1 MKNNVMKGFM
11 SISAWS
17 LLLMVVCAYSLFSR
31 LEWHTPL
38 TTTLIMEVRL
48 PRTLL
53 ALFAGMGLTIAG
65 QMFQII
71 LNNPLAD
78 SFTLGLANGATVG
91 AALAVLLGL
100 PFVWIAPLAMV
111 LGMLSLVVVMTV
123 AYAISRGY
131 PTRALI
137 LAGILIGSLL
147 NAVLFLLVQF
157 HPQRLQNI
165 VAYMFGGFGAA
176 EYREAVVVMSV
187 FVIITLLLIMLV
199 PKIKLLQM
207 NTLSSAALGLHVER
221 LSVTVLILATM
232 ISTVIIGFVGVIGFI
247 GMVIPQFVHR
257 LSRGTLPFKMVLN
270 VLIGGIAMVLADVLG
285 AQLLDPI
292 QLPASVVLAILG
304 IPLMFYLMIVERP

>member
-1 MKNNVMKGFM
+1 MKNNVTKGFM

-17 LLLMVVCAYSLFSR
+17 LLLMVVCTYSLFSR

-38 TTTLIMEVRL
+38 TLTLVMEVRL
-48 PRTLL
+48 PRMLL

-91 AALAVLLGL
+91 AAIAVLLGL
-100 PFVWIAPLAMV
+100 PFVWVAPLAMV
-111 LGMLSLVVVMTV
+111 LGMLSLVVVMTI
-123 AYAISRGY
+123 AYTISRGY
-131 PTRALI
+131 PTRSLI

-157 HPQRLQNI
+157 NPQRLQNI

-176 EYREAVVVMSV
+176 EYREAAVVMSV
-187 FVIITLLLIMLV
+187 FVIITLIFFMLV
-199 PKIKLLQM
+199 PKVKLLQM

-232 ISTVIIGFVGVIGFI
+232 MSTVIIGFVGVIGFI

-257 LSRGTLPFKMVLN
+257 LSRGTLPFKMLLN
-270 VLIGGIAMVLADVLG
+270 ILIGGTAMVLADVLG

>member
-1 MKNNVMKGFM
+1 
-11 SISAWS
+11 
-17 LLLMVVCAYSLFSR
+17 MVVCTYSLFGR

-38 TTTLIMEVRL
+38 TSTLVMEVRL
-48 PRTLL
+48 PRMLL

-71 LNNPLAD
+71 LNTPLAD

-91 AALAVLLGL
+91 AAIAVLLGL
-100 PFVWIAPLAMV
+100 PFVWVAPLAMV
-111 LGMLSLVVVMTV
+111 LGMLSLVVVMTI
-123 AYAISRGY
+123 AYTISRGY
-131 PTRALI
+131 PTRSLI

-157 HPQRLQNI
+157 NPQRLQNI

-176 EYREAVVVMSV
+176 EYREAAVVMSV
-187 FVIITLLLIMLV
+187 FVIITLLFFMLV
-199 PKIKLLQM
+199 PKVKLLQM

-232 ISTVIIGFVGVIGFI
+232 MSTVIIGFVGVIGFI

-257 LSRGTLPFKMVLN
+257 LSRGTLPFKMLLN
-270 VLIGGIAMVLADVLG
+270 ILIGGTAMVLADVLG

>member
-1 MKNNVMKGFM
+1 
-11 SISAWS
+11 
-17 LLLMVVCAYSLFSR
+17 MVVCTYSLFGR

-38 TTTLIMEVRL
+38 TSTLVMEVRL
-48 PRTLL
+48 PRMLL

-91 AALAVLLGL
+91 AAIAVLLGL
-100 PFVWIAPLAMV
+100 PFVWVAPLAMV
-111 LGMLSLVVVMTV
+111 LGMLSLVVVMTI
-123 AYAISRGY
+123 AYTISRGY
-131 PTRALI
+131 PTRSLI

-157 HPQRLQNI
+157 NPQRLQNI

-176 EYREAVVVMSV
+176 EYREAAVVMSV
-187 FVIITLLLIMLV
+187 FVIITLIFFMLV
-199 PKIKLLQM
+199 PKVKLLQM

-232 ISTVIIGFVGVIGFI
+232 MSTVIIGFVGVIGFI

-257 LSRGTLPFKMVLN
+257 LSQGTLPFKMLLN
-270 VLIGGIAMVLADVLG
+270 ILIGGTAMVLADVLG

>member
-1 MKNNVMKGFM
+1 
-11 SISAWS
+11 
-17 LLLMVVCAYSLFSR
+17 MVVCAYSLFSR

-38 TTTLIMEVRL
+38 TATLIMEVRL

-123 AYAISRGY
+123 AYTISRGY

-165 VAYMFGGFGAA
+165 VAYMFGGFGTA

-187 FVIITLLLIMLV
+187 FVIITLRLIMLV

-207 NTLSSAALGLHVER
+207 NTLSSTALGLHVER

-270 VLIGGIAMVLADVLG
+270 VLIGGTAMVLADVLG

>member
-1 MKNNVMKGFM
+1 
-11 SISAWS
+11 
-17 LLLMVVCAYSLFSR
+17 MVACAYSLFSR

-38 TTTLIMEVRL
+38 TATLIMEVRL

-100 PFVWIAPLAMV
+100 PFVWIVPLAMV

-123 AYAISRGY
+123 AYTISRGY

-176 EYREAVVVMSV
+176 EYREVVVVMSV
-187 FVIITLLLIMLV
+187 FVIITLRLIMLV

-207 NTLSSAALGLHVER
+207 NTLSSTALGLHVER

-270 VLIGGIAMVLADVLG
+270 VLIGGTAMVLADVLG

>member
-38 TTTLIMEVRL
+38 TATLIMEVRL

-123 AYAISRGY
+123 AYTISRGY

-270 VLIGGIAMVLADVLG
+270 VLIGGTAMVLADVLG

>member
-1 MKNNVMKGFM
+1 MKNNVTKGFM

-31 LEWHTPL
+31 LEWHAPL
-38 TTTLIMEVRL
+38 TATLIMEVRL

-100 PFVWIAPLAMV
+100 PFVWIAPLAMM

-123 AYAISRGY
+123 AYTISRGY

-270 VLIGGIAMVLADVLG
+270 FLIGGTAMVLADVLG

>member
-1 MKNNVMKGFM
+1 
-11 SISAWS
+11 
-17 LLLMVVCAYSLFSR
+17 MVACAYSLFSR

-38 TTTLIMEVRL
+38 TATLIMEVRL

-123 AYAISRGY
+123 AYTISRGY

-157 HPQRLQNI
+157 HSQRLQNI

-176 EYREAVVVMSV
+176 EYREVVVVMSV
-187 FVIITLLLIMLV
+187 FVIITLRLIMLV

-207 NTLSSAALGLHVER
+207 NTLSSTALGLHVER

-270 VLIGGIAMVLADVLG
+270 VLIGGTAMVLADVLG

>member
-1 MKNNVMKGFM
+1 MKNNVTKGFM

-17 LLLMVVCAYSLFSR
+17 LLLMVVCTYSLFGR

-38 TTTLIMEVRL
+38 TSTLVMEVRL
-48 PRTLL
+48 PRMLL

-71 LNNPLAD
+71 LNTPLAD

-91 AALAVLLGL
+91 AAIAVLLGL
-100 PFVWIAPLAMV
+100 PFVWVAPLAMV
-111 LGMLSLVVVMTV
+111 LGMLSLVVVMTI
-123 AYAISRGY
+123 AYTISRGY
-131 PTRALI
+131 PTRSLI

-157 HPQRLQNI
+157 NPQRLQNI

-176 EYREAVVVMSV
+176 EYREAAVVMSV
-187 FVIITLLLIMLV
+187 FVIITLLFFMLV
-199 PKIKLLQM
+199 PKVKLLQM

-232 ISTVIIGFVGVIGFI
+232 MSTVIIGFVGVIGFI

-257 LSRGTLPFKMVLN
+257 LSRGTLPFKMLLN
-270 VLIGGIAMVLADVLG
+270 ILIGGTAMVLADVLG

>member
-1 MKNNVMKGFM
+1 MKNNVTKGFM

-17 LLLMVVCAYSLFSR
+17 LLLMVVCTYSLFGR

-38 TTTLIMEVRL
+38 TSTLVMEVRL
-48 PRTLL
+48 PRMLL

-71 LNNPLAD
+71 LNTPLAD

-91 AALAVLLGL
+91 AAIAVLLGL
-100 PFVWIAPLAMV
+100 PFVWVAPLAMV
-111 LGMLSLVVVMTV
+111 LGMLSLVVVMTI
-123 AYAISRGY
+123 AYTISRGY
-131 PTRALI
+131 PTRSLI

-157 HPQRLQNI
+157 NPQRLQNI

-176 EYREAVVVMSV
+176 EYREAAVVMSV
-187 FVIITLLLIMLV
+187 FVIITLIFFMLV
-199 PKIKLLQM
+199 PKVKLLQM

-232 ISTVIIGFVGVIGFI
+232 MSTVIIGFVGVIGFI

-257 LSRGTLPFKMVLN
+257 LSRGTLPFKMLLN
-270 VLIGGIAMVLADVLG
+270 ILIGGTAMVLADVLG

>member
-1 MKNNVMKGFM
+1 
-11 SISAWS
+11 
-17 LLLMVVCAYSLFSR
+17 MVVCTYSLFSR

-38 TTTLIMEVRL
+38 TLTLVMEVRL
-48 PRTLL
+48 PRMLL

-91 AALAVLLGL
+91 AAIAVLLGL
-100 PFVWIAPLAMV
+100 PFVWVAPLAMV
-111 LGMLSLVVVMTV
+111 LGMLSLVVVMTI
-123 AYAISRGY
+123 AYTISRGY
-131 PTRALI
+131 PTRSLI

-157 HPQRLQNI
+157 NPQRLQNI

-176 EYREAVVVMSV
+176 EYREAAVVMSV
-187 FVIITLLLIMLV
+187 FVIITLIFFMLV
-199 PKIKLLQM
+199 PKVKLLQM

-232 ISTVIIGFVGVIGFI
+232 MSTVIIGFVGVIGFI

-257 LSRGTLPFKMVLN
+257 LSRGTLPFKMLLN
-270 VLIGGIAMVLADVLG
+270 ILIGGTAMVLADVLG

>member
-1 MKNNVMKGFM
+1 
-11 SISAWS
+11 
-17 LLLMVVCAYSLFSR
+17 MVVCTYSLFGR

-38 TTTLIMEVRL
+38 TSTLVMEVRL
-48 PRTLL
+48 PRMLL

-91 AALAVLLGL
+91 AAIAVLLGL
-100 PFVWIAPLAMV
+100 PFVWVAPLGMV
-111 LGMLSLVVVMTV
+111 LGMLSLVVVMTI
-123 AYAISRGY
+123 AYTISRGY
-131 PTRALI
+131 PTRSLI

-157 HPQRLQNI
+157 NPQRLQNI

-176 EYREAVVVMSV
+176 EYREAAVVMSV
-187 FVIITLLLIMLV
+187 FVIITLIFFMLV
-199 PKIKLLQM
+199 PKVKLLQM

-232 ISTVIIGFVGVIGFI
+232 MSTVIIGFVGVIGFI

-257 LSRGTLPFKMVLN
+257 LSRGTLPFKMLLN
-270 VLIGGIAMVLADVLG
+270 ILIGGTAMVLADVLG

>member
-1 MKNNVMKGFM
+1 
-11 SISAWS
+11 
-17 LLLMVVCAYSLFSR
+17 MVVCTYSLFGR

-38 TTTLIMEVRL
+38 TSTLVMEVRL
-48 PRTLL
+48 PRMLL

-91 AALAVLLGL
+91 AAIAVLLGL
-100 PFVWIAPLAMV
+100 PFVWVAPLAMV
-111 LGMLSLVVVMTV
+111 LGMLSLVVVMTI
-123 AYAISRGY
+123 AYTISRGY
-131 PTRALI
+131 PTRSLI

-157 HPQRLQNI
+157 NPQRLQNI

-176 EYREAVVVMSV
+176 EYREAAVVMSV
-187 FVIITLLLIMLV
+187 FVIITLIFFMLV
-199 PKIKLLQM
+199 PKVKLLQM

-232 ISTVIIGFVGVIGFI
+232 MSTVIIGFVGVIGFI

-257 LSRGTLPFKMVLN
+257 LSRGTLPFKYFNWWDSYGTGRCFRCTITRPDSTARKCRLSN
-270 VLIGGIAMVLADVLG
+270 FRHSTDVLSH
-285 AQLLDPI
+285 D
-292 QLPASVVLAILG
+292 S
-304 IPLMFYLMIVERP
+304 

>member
-1 MKNNVMKGFM
+1 MKNNVTKGFM

-17 LLLMVVCAYSLFSR
+17 LLLMVVCTYSLFGR

-38 TTTLIMEVRL
+38 TSTLVMEVRL
-48 PRTLL
+48 PRMLL

-91 AALAVLLGL
+91 AAIAVLLGL
-100 PFVWIAPLAMV
+100 PFVWVAPLAMV
-111 LGMLSLVVVMTV
+111 LGMLSLVVVMTI
-123 AYAISRGY
+123 AYTISRGY
-131 PTRALI
+131 PTRSLI

-157 HPQRLQNI
+157 NPQRLQNI

-176 EYREAVVVMSV
+176 EYREAAVVMSV
-187 FVIITLLLIMLV
+187 FVIITLIFFMLV
-199 PKIKLLQM
+199 PKVKLLQM

-232 ISTVIIGFVGVIGFI
+232 MSTVIIGFVGVIGFI

-270 VLIGGIAMVLADVLG
+270 ILIGGTAMVLADVLG